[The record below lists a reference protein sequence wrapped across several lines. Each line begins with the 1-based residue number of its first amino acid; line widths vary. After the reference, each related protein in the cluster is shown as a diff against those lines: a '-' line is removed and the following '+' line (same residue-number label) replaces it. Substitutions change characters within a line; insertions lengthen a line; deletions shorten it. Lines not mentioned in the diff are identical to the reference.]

1 MKHQYE
7 DGGAGTSDGL
17 PLAERGAERLDELLL
32 RREEKIISLKNK
44 KRVERSIRYVA
55 ASSVTRFQLFCCY
68 KIKIF

>member
-17 PLAERGAERLDELLL
+17 PLAERGAKRLDELLL

-44 KRVERSIRYVA
+44 EMIGRIDARQVV
-55 ASSVTRFQLFCCY
+55 SVVGAIFCCY
-68 KIKIF
+68 I